1 MTKSTLYDRVRE
13 LYQQHYGQQALVVLS
28 PGRIN
33 LIGEHT
39 DYNEG
44 FVLPAAI
51 AQCAAVAIGLRQ
63 DNRIH
68 LHAGDI
74 QRSHQ
79 TTLDDISAA
88 GEPWSAY
95 LLGVIDQVQR
105 AGYTLT
111 GMNLVLLSDVPV
123 GAGMSSSAAI
133 ECATI
138 FGLNEAFGLGLDR
151 MTMVRMA
158 QRAENT
164 FVGVQCGIM
173 DMFASLMGRKDHAI
187 RIDCRSLEYQYVPLH
202 LDRYRIVLFDT
213 HVKHDLAS
221 GTYNQRRRECEAG
234 VARLQAIYPSLSSL
248 RDATAEMVEQVLA
261 GDEDGTIYRRC
272 RYVVAENARVQ
283 EGSVLLRDH
292 DLLAFGK
299 LMFASH
305 AGLRDDYEVSCAELD
320 FLVDLA
326 IAEPAIAGARMM
338 GGGFGGCTIN
348 LVQADQVARISERF
362 ASLYQQYSRR
372 SLGVYVTTPEDG
384 SYRMH

>member
-1 MTKSTLYDRVRE
+1 MTQAPLSDRVRD
-13 LYQQHYGQQALVVLS
+13 LYQQLYGQPEQIVLS

-44 FVLPAAI
+44 FVLPAAV
-51 AQCAAVAIGLRQ
+51 AQCAAVAMGMRQ

-74 QRSHQ
+74 QRSHH
-79 TTLDDISAA
+79 TTLDDLSAA

-95 LLGVIDQVQR
+95 LLGAIDQLQQ
-105 AGYTLT
+105 AGYALT

-133 ECATI
+133 ECATL
-138 FGLNEAFGLGLDR
+138 FALNEAFGLGLDR
-151 MTMVRMA
+151 LTMVRLA
-158 QRAENT
+158 QRAENA

-173 DMFASLMGRKDHAI
+173 DMFASMMGQQDHAI

-202 LDRYRIVLFDT
+202 LGDYRIVLFDT

-221 GTYNQRRRECEAG
+221 GAYNQRRRECEQG
-234 VARLQAIYPSLSSL
+234 VARLQAVYPSVRSL
-248 RDATAEMVEQVLA
+248 RDATPEMVEQVLA
-261 GDEDGTIYRRC
+261 QDEDQTVYRRC
-272 RYVVAENARVQ
+272 RFVVAENARVL
-283 EGSVLLRDH
+283 EGC
-292 DLLAFGK
+292 DLLQQHDVLSFGK

-305 AGLRDDYEVSCAELD
+305 AGLRDDYAVSCPELD
-320 FLVDLA
+320 FLADLA

-348 LVQADQVARISERF
+348 LVQADQVERISQRF
-362 ASLYQQYSRR
+362 GALYQQNFQRT
-372 SLGVYVTTPEDG
+372 LGVYVTMPEDG
-384 SYRMH
+384 TRRVN